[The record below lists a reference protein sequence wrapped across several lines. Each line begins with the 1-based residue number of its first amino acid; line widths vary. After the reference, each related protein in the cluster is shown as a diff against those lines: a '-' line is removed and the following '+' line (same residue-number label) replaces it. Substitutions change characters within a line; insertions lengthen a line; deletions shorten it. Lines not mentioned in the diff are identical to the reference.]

1 MIRNTNSTV
10 TRRRLLIAGSALA
23 AVAAPPA
30 FAQESQDATLE
41 EVVVTGT
48 RVEGR
53 SPTETLSPV
62 DLLSG
67 TSLTDQGSF
76 DLTDQLTNIAPS
88 INTQRFPIAD
98 GTSFIRPVSLRNL
111 PPDQT
116 LVLVNSVR
124 RHRSALVNLQVEP
137 FGTVNQGSQ
146 AVDFGLIPSIAIKR
160 LEVLRDGAS
169 AQYGSDAI
177 AGVLN
182 IILRDNDEGIELS
195 AQYGQFYEGDG
206 ENVRLSG
213 NIGLPLGP
221 NGFFNAS
228 AEYISSNITSRG
240 SARPDAAAVAA
251 VVGNENVPF
260 DGFGQRWGDPDIE
273 GYRLFF
279 NTGID
284 ITDTMEIY
292 GHGSFADQQTVSG
305 FFYREPFGVP
315 GVGPRSTLCVCD
327 DDGAPLATPQSIV
340 DDILAEGLDPND
352 FLTADATS
360 PSGFVSLNPIF
371 ELFPGGYNP
380 TFGADISDYEGV
392 IGVRGETDFGLEW
405 NISGQFAENEISY
418 ILENSINPGLGIN
431 SPLEFR
437 PGDLAQRELGVNL
450 EFVYPYDVAALP
462 SPVNIAFGTEF
473 RRETYEIKPGDPA
486 SFEFGPTGILFGV
499 GSDGFQGDSP
509 DAAGEFRS
517 PSYAGFV
524 DVETDLTDWL
534 SFGVAGRIENFTEF
548 EETTFDW
555 KVAARA
561 QATDW
566 LAVRATVNTGF
577 RAPTP
582 GQINTL
588 DVTTTSD
595 ASGNLVP
602 LGTFPVESVVAITL
616 GAEPIGSEESFNIS
630 AGIIATPTDYLS
642 LTVDFYNIDVD
653 DRIALIT
660 QDIVPGSPED
670 LALIDAGF
678 PGIDQ
683 ASFFQNAFDTTVRG
697 VEIAA
702 IASFE
707 LNGYGSLAV
716 DARHSWNE
724 QEVDR
729 VLLPDAIGA
738 ERIFDLENQLPNHR
752 TVVTVSYD
760 YEGRYGGFV
769 RVNRFGGWE
778 DFTFDEF
785 AEFGSE
791 WLVDI
796 EVSAQVYDYVR
807 VAVGAENLFDTFPD
821 GETNSVLTAL
831 GATRPVS
838 SPFGFNGGFWY
849 LRAGVQ
855 F

>member
-10 TRRRLLIAGSALA
+10 TRRSLLIAGGALA

-182 IILRDNDEGIELS
+182 IILRDNNEGIELS

-260 DGFGQRWGDPDIE
+260 DGLGQRWGDPDVE

-284 ITDTMEIY
+284 ITDTTEIY

-305 FFYREPFGVP
+305 FFYRAPFGVP
-315 GVGPRSTLCVCD
+315 GVEPRSTLCVCD
-327 DDGAPLATPQSIV
+327 DDGVPLATPQSIV
-340 DDILAEGLDPND
+340 DDILADGLDPND
-352 FLTADATS
+352 FLTADGSS

-380 TFGADISDYEGV
+380 TFGSDISDYEGV
-392 IGVRGETDFGLEW
+392 LGVRGETDFGLIW
-405 NISGQFAENEISY
+405 DVSGRFAENEISY
-418 ILENSINPGLGIN
+418 VLENSINPGLGIN
-431 SPLEFR
+431 SPLVFR
-437 PGDLAQRELGVNL
+437 PGDLAQRELGVNVD
-450 EFVYPYDVAALP
+450 FVYPYDVAALP
-462 SPVNIAFGTEF
+462 SPVNIAFGAEY

-517 PSYAGFV
+517 PSYAGYV
-524 DVETDLTDWL
+524 DVETDITDWL
-534 SFGVAGRIENFTEF
+534 SVGAAGRIENFSEF
-548 EETTFDW
+548 DETTFDW
-555 KVAARA
+555 KIAGRA

-582 GQINTL
+582 GQVNTL

-595 ASGNLVP
+595 ATGTLVP
-602 LGTFPVESVVAITL
+602 LGTFPVDSVVATTL
-616 GAEPIGSEESFNIS
+616 GAVPVNPEESFNVA
-630 AGIIATPTDYLS
+630 AGIIVTPTDFLS

-660 QDIVPGSPED
+660 QDIAPGSPED
-670 LALIDAGF
+670 LALIAAGF
-678 PGIDQ
+678 PGLGQ

-697 VEIAA
+697 IEIAA
-702 IASFE
+702 VANVE
-707 LNGYGSLAV
+707 LNGFGSLTV
-716 DARHSWNE
+716 DARHNWNE

-729 VLLPDAIGA
+729 VLLPDAISA
-738 ERIFDLENQLPNHR
+738 ERLFDLENQLPNHR

-760 YEGRYGGFV
+760 YEGRYGGFL

-778 DFTFDEF
+778 DFTFGEF

-821 GETNSVLTAL
+821 GETNGTLTFL